1 MLVKMALYGLKSS
14 GAAFR
19 AKLAGVLHDIG
30 YTPTKA
36 DPDVWIRPAVKVDG
50 TEYYEMA
57 LCYVDDVLVMSAKA
71 METMDG
77 IRATFKLKGDKA
89 EKPDMYL
96 GASLEEVETTSGT
109 KCWSMSSE
117 KYVKAAVTNVEE
129 RLSKMDMRLPSKCD
143 TPMSTGYHPSE
154 DVSRELNAEGLHM
167 YQEMIGVL
175 RWAIEIGRIDILLEV
190 SLLSSHLALPRVGH
204 LQAVY
209 RIFGYLKQVP
219 KRKLYFDPT
228 KPNISEDRFR
238 SFDWEDFYRG
248 AKEPIPYDMPE
259 PRGKPVSTHC
269 FVDANHAGDKTT
281 RRAMTGILI
290 FCNRSPIIWH
300 AKRQNG
306 VETSTFG
313 SEFTAMKNA
322 VELIAL
328 N

>member
-1 MLVKMALYGLKSS
+1 M
-14 GAAFR
+14 
-19 AKLAGVLHDIG
+19 
-30 YTPTKA
+30 
-36 DPDVWIRPAVKVDG
+36 DG

-96 GASLEEVETTSGT
+96 GASLEEVETASGT

-117 KYVKAAVTNVEE
+117 KYVKAAVTNVKE
-129 RLSKMDMRLPSKCD
+129 RLSRKGMRLPSKCD
-143 TPMSTGYHPSE
+143 TPMSTSYYPSE

-167 YQEMIGVL
+167 YQEMIGVP
-175 RWAIEIGRIDILLEV
+175 RWAIEIGRVEILLEV

-228 KPNISEDRFR
+228 KPNIS
-238 SFDWEDFYRG
+238 
-248 AKEPIPYDMPE
+248 
-259 PRGKPVSTHC
+259 
-269 FVDANHAGDKTT
+269 
-281 RRAMTGILI
+281 
-290 FCNRSPIIWH
+290 
-300 AKRQNG
+300 
-306 VETSTFG
+306 
-313 SEFTAMKNA
+313 
-322 VELIAL
+322 
-328 N
+328 